1 MKKILL
7 SLSLTIFVI
16 GANAQSSKIKYQG
29 EVLAGYSIGIGTF
42 SYDRINLHTI
52 QGVRFNPYLSLG
64 VGLGL
69 DYYQKF
75 DLYINTDVTASEL
88 AMPIYLNVKGYLP
101 VSTKT
106 NIFLSLD
113 LGASIGLTEGISGG
127 KGLMFTPAVGT
138 NFKISPKNSLSV
150 SLGYNYQAWSE
161 SGFKINT
168 DAIALRLG
176 FQF

>member
-7 SLSLTIFVI
+7 SLSLTVLVI

-29 EVLAGYSIGIGTF
+29 EVLTGYSIGIGTF
-42 SYDRINLHTI
+42 AYDRINLHTI

-69 DYYQKF
+69 DYYHTF
-75 DLYINTDVTASEL
+75 DMYVNTEVVASEL
-88 AMPIYLNVKGYLP
+88 TLPIYLNAKGYLP
-101 VSTKT
+101 VSPKASM
-106 NIFLSLD
+106 FLSFD
-113 LGASIGLTEGISGG
+113 LGAGIGLTEGVSGY

-138 NFKISPKNSLSV
+138 SLKVSSKNSLNV

-168 DAIALRLG
+168 DAITIRLG